1 MWRGHGSAACHQV
14 YFEHHVMEPE
24 VQWSQG
30 EATSGFNM
38 SDFFPYKILCQG
50 EAEALF
56 LESLLLPAPLVGAR
70 R

>member
-1 MWRGHGSAACHQV
+1 MWCGHGAAWHQV
-14 YFEHHVMEPE
+14 YNEHHVMEPE

-30 EATSGFNM
+30 EATSAFSM
-38 SDFFPYKILCQG
+38 SVFFPYTILCQG
-50 EAEALF
+50 EAEALP